1 MCLYITKYITHIEK
15 KELDNIDN
23 ITRVINSYEL
33 NDLVNF
39 IEFAGDSEELNYS
52 PANKCPPNCPDDVRS
67 VFHAYRHYKYLLE
80 LTFVKN
86 LQVKIF
92 RVFFKIHQDF
102 DLEEYLVKW
111 SGELVFN
118 IKHLSS
124 AFNYSATLD
133 FSSNYLIIKKSFY
146 II

>member
-1 MCLYITKYITHIEK
+1 MCLDITKYITHIEK

-39 IEFAGDSEELNYS
+39 IEFAGEDEDLHYNTI
-52 PANKCPPNCPDDVRS
+52 NKCPSNCPDDVRS
-67 VFHAYRHYKYLLE
+67 VYHAYRHYKYLLE

-86 LQVKIF
+86 LQVKIL

-111 SGELVFN
+111 NGELIFN

-124 AFNYSATLD
+124 AFNYYTTLD
-133 FSSNYLIIKKSFY
+133 FSANYLIIKKSFY

>member
-1 MCLYITKYITHIEK
+1 MCLDISKYITHIEK

-33 NDLVNF
+33 NDLINF
-39 IEFAGDSEELNYS
+39 IEFDGEDEELNY
-52 PANKCPPNCPDDVRS
+52 NNTTKCPPNCPDDVRS
-67 VFHAYRHYKYLLE
+67 VYHAYRHYKYLLE

-86 LQVKIF
+86 LQVKIL

-111 SGELVFN
+111 NGELVFN

-124 AFNYSATLD
+124 AFNYYTTLD
-133 FSSNYLIIKKSFY
+133 FSANYLIIKKSFY